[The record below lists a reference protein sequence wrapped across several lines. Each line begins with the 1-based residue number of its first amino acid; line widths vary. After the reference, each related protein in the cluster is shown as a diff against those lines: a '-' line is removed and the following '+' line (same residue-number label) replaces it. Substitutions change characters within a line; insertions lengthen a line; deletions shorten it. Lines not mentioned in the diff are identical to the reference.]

1 MCIKLD
7 KKIKLKSKSSQE
19 LDLHISTN
27 ITYIYGSNGSGKT
40 TISQQLDNISELE
53 NSNVGEI
60 FFTFSENYINSVILN
75 FKEDGTIKIPAKL
88 QEIKSRFFVNED
100 LKKIGVAKDKIYEIG
115 IDKDAFINAFNEWKN
130 ASTFNE
136 LKNLTKINLE
146 VIRELEN
153 NLLEEMKKNL
163 SLIFQSKMHMAM

>member
-100 LKKIGVAKDKIYEIG
+100 LKK
-115 IDKDAFINAFNEWKN
+115 
-130 ASTFNE
+130 
-136 LKNLTKINLE
+136 
-146 VIRELEN
+146 
-153 NLLEEMKKNL
+153 
-163 SLIFQSKMHMAM
+163 